1 MDAGLSTRA
10 ACFPNRFHIGPTDA
24 GGVFNGQREQ
34 CGTRAAGTG
43 GGSFSV
49 SHTGRMCA
57 GWGRGP
63 AAAAACTLGQ
73 GDKTAYVPKMER
85 HGLQYPP
92 RPRRRC
98 SGGSSSSSS
107 CSRSRSLS
115 GSSCYESGGGGHCWS
130 RSGLPQARDLH
141 ISPRYCQSSP
151 MAIVMECHYQQGQP
165 ETSIY
170 APDTGSHQ
178 QLRSLW
184 NATINRGKY
193 PHWLSVSAR
202 ERGRIGRARPVQV
215 TMGGEAES
223 AGRRRRRFSWLRAVH
238 RQKLLFCTHSGNQH
252 SVSRAA
258 AK

>member
-1 MDAGLSTRA
+1 MRTVG
-10 ACFPNRFHIGPTDA
+10 
-24 GGVFNGQREQ
+24 
-34 CGTRAAGTG
+34 
-43 GGSFSV
+43 
-49 SHTGRMCA
+49 
-57 GWGRGP
+57 
-63 AAAAACTLGQ
+63 
-73 GDKTAYVPKMER
+73 
-85 HGLQYPP
+85 
-92 RPRRRC
+92 RPRSGPHASQPWPALPLDPRLRATGVAAVMELQPYASLRYCGWIQASPPGLPASPTASISARRMLAAF
-98 SGGSSSSSS
+98 STA
-107 CSRSRSLS
+107 S
-115 GSSCYESGGGGHCWS
+115 GSNAGRERGGGHCWS

-178 QLRSLW
+178 QWRSLW